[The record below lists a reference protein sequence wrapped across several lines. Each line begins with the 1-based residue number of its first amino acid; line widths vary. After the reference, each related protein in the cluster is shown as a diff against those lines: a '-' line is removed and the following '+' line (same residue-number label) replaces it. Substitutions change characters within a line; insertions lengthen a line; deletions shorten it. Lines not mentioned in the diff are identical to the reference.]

1 MFKATHSR
9 READSL
15 IASGRVTVNNIPVIS
30 KGGILVQPYED
41 VVHLDGKL
49 IEGWEVLNSIA
60 RVDEK
65 DTSFQTVK
73 DETKRTPPE
82 SVFQYIKYWKPI
94 GAVCTTDQKVPG
106 NIIDQL
112 KKDGFEP
119 DNRIYPVGRLD
130 KDTTGLLVLTNDGRV
145 PNSFLRSKHRKSKI
159 YEAVVNRPIGDDDI
173 EQLKVSE
180 LSYPLPYP
188 LNASNVVGTWK
199 AGVEIYTETKRNG
212 IVRSLTAK
220 TLPSLVDRLSRRA
233 IRITIVEGRNR
244 QVRKMLAALGYEVIK
259 LHRVSFGGIGLYPL
273 EAPGD
278 WIALNDDEIRLIQ
291 NSLHSDRE

>member
-1 MFKATHSR
+1 VFKATHSR

-15 IASGRVTVNNIPVIS
+15 IASGRVTINKIPVTS
-30 KGGILVQPYED
+30 KGGMLVKPYED

-60 RVDEK
+60 RVDQK
-65 DTSFQTVK
+65 DPSTQTNK
-73 DETKRTPPE
+73 GKTERTPSP

-94 GAVCTTDQKVPG
+94 GAVCTTDQKISG

-159 YEAVVNRPIGDDDI
+159 YEVVVDRPIGDDDI
-173 EQLKVSE
+173 GKLKVSE
-180 LSYPLPYP
+180 SSLPL
-188 LNASNVVGTWK
+188 
-199 AGVEIYTETKRNG
+199 
-212 IVRSLTAK
+212 
-220 TLPSLVDRLSRRA
+220 
-233 IRITIVEGRNR
+233 
-244 QVRKMLAALGYEVIK
+244 ALISKYV
-259 LHRVSFGGIGLYPL
+259 
-273 EAPGD
+273 
-278 WIALNDDEIRLIQ
+278 
-291 NSLHSDRE
+291 